1 VVCLKLYV
9 GVWPTYYDGLVYKR
23 HLPAMDNEG
32 ESWMKRYGWWVVGI
46 IVVAVVII
54 VVIVV
59 VVSKKKNTPAPP
71 SDPSG
76 PVAAR
81 APLLVFDI
89 SVDKH
94 PALAKVYDMWIED
107 LKKAPLPP
115 PLPNPKVLEM
125 WEASSKPL
133 DKDGYMF
140 FNQVELYL
148 KKHHE
153 RPWGKEEVGG
163 NPWWSDRFGK
173 YVRTGHQ
180 SSMGELVQA
189 LRGVCG
195 AMGSAGE
202 RNDDSIFGG
211 YFYYPPSGCRE
222 WHTNQYDALGWRGYF
237 VHAKTEGK
245 SSLNIMD
252 PQTGFQSFPDKN
264 RTLRLFKVTRNPPL
278 WHSVVSST
286 DRFSLGFRL
295 SEACAQA
302 LIKL

>member
-1 VVCLKLYV
+1 MAEGKE
-9 GVWPTYYDGLVYKR
+9 DG
-23 HLPAMDNEG
+23 
-32 ESWMKRYGWWVVGI
+32 SWMKRYGWWVVGI
-46 IVVAVVII
+46 IIVAVVII
-54 VVIVV
+54 VIIVAV
-59 VVSKKKNTPAPP
+59 VTKKKNTPTPP
-71 SDPSG
+71 SNPDG
-76 PVAAR
+76 PIAAR
-81 APLLVFDI
+81 PPSTLLVFDI
-89 SVDKH
+89 PVDNH
-94 PALAKVYDMWIED
+94 PALAKVYDMWVED
-107 LKKAPLPP
+107 LNKAPLPGR
-115 PLPNPKVLEM
+115 LPNPKVLEM

-163 NPWWSDRFGK
+163 NPWWKDRFGK

-180 SSMGELVQA
+180 SSMGDLIQA

-195 AMGSAGE
+195 AMGSPGE
-202 RNDDSIFGG
+202 RHDDSIFGG

-237 VHAKTEGK
+237 VHVKKEGR
-245 SSLNIMD
+245 SAVNVMD
-252 PQTGFQSFPDKN
+252 PFQDQGRPRDPQSGFQSFPDKN
-264 RTLRLFKVTRNPPL
+264 RILRLFKITRNPPL
-278 WHSVVSST
+278 WHSIVSST

-302 LIKL
+302 LIKLQ